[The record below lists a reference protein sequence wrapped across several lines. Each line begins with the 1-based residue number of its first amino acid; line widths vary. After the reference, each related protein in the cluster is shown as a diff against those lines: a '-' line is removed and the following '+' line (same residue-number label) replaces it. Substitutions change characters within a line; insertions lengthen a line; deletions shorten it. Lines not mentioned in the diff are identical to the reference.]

1 MKIYYG
7 KIEEEKREVT
17 QNNNIFDH
25 RMRDERSVAH

>member
-1 MKIYYG
+1 MKIYYR

-17 QNNNIFDH
+17 QNNNIFGY